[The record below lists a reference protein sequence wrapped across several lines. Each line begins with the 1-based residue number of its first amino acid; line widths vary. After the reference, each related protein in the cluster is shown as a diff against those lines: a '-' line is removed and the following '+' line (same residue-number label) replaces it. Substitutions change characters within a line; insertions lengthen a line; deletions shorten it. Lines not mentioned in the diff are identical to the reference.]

1 LRERILTMPRTAVAS
16 DDGHPWRWIGVGL
29 AGFTVYKFAT
39 GKKVEPLVLISAV
52 ATIAAFIADL

>member
-1 LRERILTMPRTAVAS
+1 MPRTAVAS